1 MLIIAV
7 LLPNGLQLQYSRAEI
22 SEELLPSSGGS
33 YSTMINYVSVFYRIG
48 VIALSLKTLSLFY
61 LFSLCVFFFT
71 RFNIVFHQLAESLF
85 MKRSVFIHC
94 RSSVHLSPV

>member
-61 LFSLCVFFFT
+61 LFSLCVFFYK
-71 RFNIVFHQLAESLF
+71 I
-85 MKRSVFIHC
+85 
-94 RSSVHLSPV
+94 